1 MKEQPWRGYATVCAT
16 KTKLFLFIETQFSL
30 FTFHVYKK
38 NYLRTWIGKKKK
50 KFHYLLWIT

>member
-30 FTFHVYKK
+30 FTFHVDKHEMAAGDWIR
-38 NYLRTWIGKKKK
+38 RT
-50 KFHYLLWIT
+50 